1 MATLEDKLLGEKLEY
16 YCSSSEGEDECEDGG
31 DDGRGASC
39 KQGSQGFVDPDVCP
53 PTPSAGYRSQG
64 SSNTG
69 PKGVVEDWQR
79 FKQLQAERREESE
92 RQRIELAKKLSMT
105 TTTVQEDEE
114 RKQQEELDAEFAEL
128 MSEDFLQQYQKQ
140 RMSEMMRQCGHAQ
153 QFGNVANLTSHV
165 EFLNCVEKENK
176 HTTIIIHIFDKSVSA
191 CSTLNKCLDTLAKD
205 YPTVKFAKICS
216 SVAGM
221 SRDFR
226 KKGLPALLVYKAQA
240 VIGNFVRVTDDLSD
254 DFFPSD
260 VESFLIE
267 NGILVD
273 KNLYNL
279 Q

>member
-16 YCSSSEGEDECEDGG
+16 YCSSSEGEYEPDEDDDRGG
-31 DDGRGASC
+31 KAA
-39 KQGSQGFVDPDVCP
+39 KQGPEAYIDPDVCP
-53 PTPSAGYRSQG
+53 PPPAAGYRQG
-64 SSNTG
+64 STNTG

-92 RQRIELAKKLSMT
+92 RQRIELAKKLTMT
-105 TTTVQEDEE
+105 TATAQEEEE
-114 RKQQEELDAEFAEL
+114 RKKQDELDAEFAEL
-128 MSEDFLQQYQKQ
+128 MSEDFLQQFQKQ
-140 RMSEMMRQCGHAQ
+140 RMSEMLRQCGHSQ
-153 QFGNVANLTSHV
+153 NFGKVLNLTSHT

-176 HTTIIIHIFDKSVSA
+176 HTTVIIHIYDKAVSA
-191 CSTLNKCLDTLAKD
+191 CATLNKCLDTLALE

-254 DFFPSD
+254 DFFASD

-279 Q
+279 QQ